1 MADTTNIKFRK
12 IISFNSFTLLY
23 GTFSYIF
30 SYIFHCGLF
39 DSFCIRKQLCNIPN
53 SVKRKIAWPV
63 RLSA

>member
-30 SYIFHCGLF
+30 PIFF
-39 DSFCIRKQLCNIPN
+39 TVDSLIH
-53 SVKRKIAWPV
+53 SV
-63 RLSA
+63 